1 MTTLSDAIRAQAD
14 KLGIKVIDVGNQIH
28 IDPGDFV
35 GIPTP
40 ESWDR
45 AGRLMRDAALLTRE
59 EANVYERFSV
69 EQVQA
74 MAQGKRG
81 DSVQCTVLDEI
92 ESVVFP
98 LRLENEAISY
108 PPGVTAEVVQS
119 LLDGRCK
126 IPDGAKIIVW
136 DGKK

>member
-1 MTTLSDAIRAQAD
+1 MTSLSDAIRSQAD
-14 KLGIKVIDVGNQIH
+14 KLGIKVIDVGNQVQ
-28 IDPGDFV
+28 IDPADFT
-35 GIPTP
+35 GLPTP
-40 ESWDR
+40 ESWER

-92 ESVVFP
+92 E
-98 LRLENEAISY
+98 N
-108 PPGVTAEVVQS
+108 
-119 LLDGRCK
+119 
-126 IPDGAKIIVW
+126 IIR
-136 DGKK
+136 K

>member
-1 MTTLSDAIRAQAD
+1 MTSLSDAIRSQAD
-14 KLGIKVIDVGNQIH
+14 KLGIKVIDVGNQVQ
-28 IDPGDFV
+28 IDPADFN
-35 GIPTP
+35 GLPTP

-92 ESVVFP
+92 ES
-98 LRLENEAISY
+98 I
-108 PPGVTAEVVQS
+108 VTSNADYEK
-119 LLDGRCK
+119 LLDRPCDLPG
-126 IPDGAKIIVW
+126 GVKIIAW
-136 DGKK
+136 NGEK